1 MFLDLMILVEIGE
14 GLGMEREGDRVILVI
29 RIA

>member
-1 MFLDLMILVEIGE
+1 LALMLLVEMGE

-29 RIA
+29 WIA

>member
-1 MFLDLMILVEIGE
+1 MCLDLMILVEMGE

-29 RIA
+29 WIA

>member
-1 MFLDLMILVEIGE
+1 LDLMLLVEMGE

-29 RIA
+29 WIA

>member
-1 MFLDLMILVEIGE
+1 MLLVEMGE

-29 RIA
+29 WIA

>member
-1 MFLDLMILVEIGE
+1 LMLLVEMGE

-29 RIA
+29 WIA